1 MSKMPVDIGKI
12 VKSVGQVGEERG
24 LPVNVDLV
32 FDPTADEA
40 LVDVMLGAFI
50 DVETDAR
57 VEPIVMSGDAVPDLP
72 VPCDLAVIVGGE
84 SLVLGDVAKASRAKG
99 TPTVVAVARGRTY
112 FSDEKPEDAAPV
124 EKPVSAEA
132 AGATSSGGSSSEASG
147 RESAASSACGASGA
161 GVPLDDIVDV
171 DVSGEEKHPL
181 DGLGEWI
188 VRKAP
193 AKRLSMAEDF
203 PFLRR
208 PLSLELARENAIQ
221 NGAIGLV
228 FFVPGADM
236 PIITANQ
243 ARMVL
248 QIGSVYGYAPGKERI
263 REIVA
268 VVAGGFGLRG
278 VARGLVRAVPGLS
291 WAIKPAVAASGT
303 MAMAH
308 AAIAYFEDPENVKRV
323 DDAVEGVVGIVGDVA
338 GAAADLVKGASQG
351 ASEPA
356 QAPSAGASASA
367 EAGSDASEE
376 TRTA

>member
-40 LVDVMLGAFI
+40 LVDVMLDAFI
-50 DVETDAR
+50 DIETDAR

-112 FSDEKPEDAAPV
+112 FSDEKPEVARAP
-124 EKPVSAEA
+124 
-132 AGATSSGGSSSEASG
+132 SSGESASETSG
-147 RESAASSACGASGA
+147 QDGAASSACGASGA

-308 AAIAYFEDPENVKRV
+308 AAIAYFEDPENVRRV